1 LLGTQ
6 AASAPLAQAY
16 VSLLDQ
22 VPAISL
28 ILSKALELPV
38 QDRGLKQRTFKAIL
52 SGSTNNVLADWMTAL
67 PNARQTRL
75 AQICASS
82 KEGASQLLQLVQSG
96 KAPASLL
103 RAPTVES
110 LLAKNLTEAQ
120 LASKQQLLANL
131 PDDDAALEKLI
142 ANRIQSYRDQGGST
156 ATGQALFQKHCTICH
171 QLGGAGTVLGPNL
184 DGIGN
189 RGLARL
195 TEDVLNPS
203 RNVDIAFRLTTLTTN
218 DGNTHVGLIKR
229 TEGTQT
235 ILADPTGKESSIA
248 TASITDKTALTLSL
262 MPATFADALTESEFR
277 DLQAYLLSLRN

>member
-1 LLGTQ
+1 MQ
-6 AASAPLAQAY
+6 AGQ
-16 VSLLDQ
+16 
-22 VPAISL
+22 
-28 ILSKALELPV
+28 
-38 QDRGLKQRTFKAIL
+38 
-52 SGSTNNVLADWMTAL
+52 
-67 PNARQTRL
+67 
-75 AQICASS
+75 
-82 KEGASQLLQLVQSG
+82 
-96 KAPASLL
+96 APASVL
-103 RAPTVES
+103 RAPTVDS
-110 LLAKNLTEAQ
+110 LLAKNLSESQ
-120 LASKQQLLANL
+120 LATKAQLLADL
-131 PDDDAALEKLI
+131 PDEDAALEKLI
-142 ANRIQSYRDQGGST
+142 ADRIQSYREHGGS
-156 ATGQALFQKHCTICH
+156 AAVGQALFQKHCTICH

-203 RNVDIAFRLTTLTTN
+203 RNVDIAFRLTTLSTD

-262 MPATFADALTESEFR
+262 MPATFADALTKAEFR